1 MKIKL
6 ILIFLT
12 LPIFSACQTLT
23 DYSVIGI
30 SKQNLD
36 KKDTYT
42 LNNKVDYEKNVDSSV
57 DAIKVKKEIS
67 GEYLVQKQWNRYL
80 NWDVE
85 KVNIDIKNGSL
96 VADLYAK
103 GKSQPFYGIQAN
115 DCTAIN
121 FVPNYDDP
129 VLAKRVQSLIKFSII
144 ISDGLLTDMKV
155 CGSFIQYQGVI
166 EYKSV
171 KKGYKASVYEHSP
184 IDVLSKWGQFIVP
197 EDGYIITLRDK
208 KISGGWQDQG
218 SAEITIYAKKTSE
231 K

>member
-1 MKIKL
+1 ML
-6 ILIFLT
+6 FSV

-36 KKDTYT
+36 KGDSYT
-42 LNNKVDYEKNVDSSV
+42 LNNKADYEKNVDSSV
-57 DAIKVKKEIS
+57 NAIKTKKEIS
-67 GEYLVQKQWNRYL
+67 SEYIVQKHWNRYL
-80 NWDVE
+80 NWDIE
-85 KVNIDIKNGSL
+85 KVNINIKNGSL

-115 DCTAIN
+115 NCTTIN

-129 VLAKRVQSLIKFSII
+129 VLAKRVQNLIKSSIKN
-144 ISDGLLTDMKV
+144 SNDLLTDMKV
-155 CGSFIQYQGVI
+155 CGLFAEYQGVI

-171 KKGYKASVYEHSP
+171 KKGYKARVYEHSP
-184 IDVLSKWGQFIVP
+184 IDILSKWGQFIVP

-218 SAEITIYAKKTSE
+218 SAEITIYTKSINGE